1 LHLEGHGLV
10 VADEGVLRHPGV
22 DFMKP
27 FGPKF
32 TGKNLIW
39 SN

>member
-1 LHLEGHGLV
+1 MDMDS
-10 VADEGVLRHPGV
+10 AFCSMASSSASPAAPGV

-32 TGKNLIW
+32 TGKT
-39 SN
+39 